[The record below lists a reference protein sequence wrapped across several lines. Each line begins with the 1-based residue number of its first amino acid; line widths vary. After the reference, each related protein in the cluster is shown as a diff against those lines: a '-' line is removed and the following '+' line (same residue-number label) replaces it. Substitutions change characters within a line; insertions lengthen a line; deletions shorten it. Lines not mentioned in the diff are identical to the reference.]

1 MITWI
6 QKYFQHHFR
15 VVFAVL
21 LALIIVAFVFTIGA
35 QGSGR
40 ADRQAVERPFFG
52 YNLSLQ
58 SDQQKFASEAQ
69 LSIRLRAGMMA
80 LFQISEGQMEAYAQH
95 RAASVYL
102 ADQWHIP
109 APTSDEL
116 KKHIET
122 LREFTGQDGKFDSAA
137 YTRFRDSLK
146 TNPRSAGLTEADVL
160 RVISDDI
167 RSEKVQKLL
176 AGPGYVLPFEVKNEL
191 TEEDTTWTVATA
203 TADYAAFKPE
213 IKPTDE
219 QLTAFFDQSGGRY
232 DIPPKVVVSVIEF
245 PALPLV
251 PSVTVT
257 DAEIRAYYDQNPA
270 RFPKPADPAKPAT
283 PAAPT
288 VTATPPADPAADF
301 AAVRAQVE
309 SALKLERAQKLA
321 AKQAADVTLALHRAG
336 AKTPEAIDRF
346 LAGKN
351 LATKTLP
358 PFSREAAPLEL
369 SGNPAVAAEAFRLG
383 KDRLT
388 SDALATPTGAVILY
402 WKESQE
408 TRKPLFLAVRDTVL
422 ADYSENER
430 RKRFTDTGRAVKEQL
445 EARLKAGDTLEKA
458 AAAVESAGLKL
469 EAKIF
474 EPFSRRTR
482 SAGVDQTLVNSL
494 GRLEKGQLSDM
505 RFTGDKG
512 IFIHVLDKKAPDTSE
527 ANPMFVNT
535 RAEFATASSRTS
547 GGAALN
553 EIVEREL
560 KRSEP
565 KVQ

>member
-6 QKYFQHHFR
+6 QRYFQHHFR
-15 VVFAVL
+15 MVFAVL

-40 ADRQAVERPFFG
+40 ADRQAVDRPFFG

-80 LFQISEGQMEAYAQH
+80 MFQISEAQVEGYAQQ

-109 APTSDEL
+109 AATTEEL
-116 KKHIET
+116 KKQIET
-122 LREFTGQDGKFDSAA
+122 LREFSGPDGKFDPAA

-167 RSEKVQKLL
+167 RAEKVQKLL

-213 IKPTDE
+213 IKTTDE
-219 QLTAFFDQSGGRY
+219 QLEAFFNQSGGRY
-232 DIPPKVVVSVIEF
+232 DIPPKVVVSAIEF
-245 PALPLV
+245 PALPLI
-251 PSVTVT
+251 PSINVT
-257 DAEIRAYYDQNPA
+257 DAEVRAFYDSNPS

-288 VTATPPADPAADF
+288 VTPTPPADPAADF
-301 AAVRAQVE
+301 AAVRPQVE

-321 AKQAADVTLALHRAG
+321 GKQAADVTLALHRAG

-346 LAGKN
+346 LAEKN
-351 LATKTLP
+351 LLAKTLP
-358 PFSREAAPLEL
+358 PFSRDAAPPEL
-369 SGNPAVAAEAFRLG
+369 AGNPAVAAEAFRLS

-388 SDALATPTGAVILY
+388 SDALPTPTGAVILY

-408 TRKPLFLAVRDTVL
+408 TRKPLFLAVRETVS

-430 RKRFTDTGRAVKEQL
+430 RKRFTDLGRTVKEQI

-458 AAAVESAGLKL
+458 AAAVADAGLKL
-469 EAKIF
+469 EAKTF

-482 SAGVDQTLVNSL
+482 SQGVDQNLINSL
-494 GRLEKGQLSDM
+494 GRLEKGQLSEM

-512 IFIHVLDKKAPDTSE
+512 IFIHVIDKKAPDTTD
-527 ANPMFVNT
+527 ANPMFANT
-535 RAEFATASSRTS
+535 RAEFATASSRAS
-547 GGAALN
+547 GGAALG
-553 EIVEREL
+553 EIIEREL